1 MTMFKVQF
9 VKESG
14 KTYNSGSFNSLFDAI
29 SFMKEL
35 QSSAYNALVD
45 KLPSANKNNV
55 MKLDND
61 AYIAC
66 YVSYQTVREYRV
78 VRVDENGNIYRI
90 NYDLT
95 YEKED

>member
-1 MTMFKVQF
+1 MFKVQF
-9 VKESG
+9 VRESG
-14 KTYNSGSFNSLFDAI
+14 KTYNSGSFSSLFDAI

-35 QSSAYNALVD
+35 QNSAYNSLVD
-45 KLPSANKNNV
+45 KLPSAIKDKA
-55 MKLDND
+55 MKIDND

-66 YVSYQTVREYRV
+66 YVSYNTVREYRV
-78 VRVDENGNIYRI
+78 VRIDENGNIYKI

>member
-1 MTMFKVQF
+1 MFKVQF

-14 KTYNSGSFNSLFDAI
+14 KTYNSGSFSSLFDAI

-35 QSSAYNALVD
+35 QNSAYNALVN
-45 KLPSANKNNV
+45 KLPSAIKDKA
-55 MKLDND
+55 MKIDND
-61 AYIAC
+61 AYITC
-66 YVSYQTVREYRV
+66 YVSYRTVCEYRV
-78 VRVDENGNIYRI
+78 VRVDENGNIYKI